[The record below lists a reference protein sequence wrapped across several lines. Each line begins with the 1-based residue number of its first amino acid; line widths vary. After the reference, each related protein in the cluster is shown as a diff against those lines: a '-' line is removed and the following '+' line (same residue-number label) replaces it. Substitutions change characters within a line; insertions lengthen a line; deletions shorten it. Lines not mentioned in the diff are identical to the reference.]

1 MSKNLLAES
10 LYVSIGGQLI
20 VTRDC
25 SSQYILMYTSFH
37 TVILLLEQSYPKG
50 ETQDDLYSTCLHC
63 DRCLDLY
70 VVLV

>member
-25 SSQYILMYTSFH
+25 SSLMYTSFH

-50 ETQDDLYSTCLHC
+50 VTQDEL
-63 DRCLDLY
+63 
-70 VVLV
+70 